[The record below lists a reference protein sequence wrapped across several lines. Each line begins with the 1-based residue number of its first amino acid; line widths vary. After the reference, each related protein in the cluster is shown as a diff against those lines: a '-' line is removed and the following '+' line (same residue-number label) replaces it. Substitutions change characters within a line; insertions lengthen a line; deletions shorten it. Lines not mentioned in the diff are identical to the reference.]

1 MKLYTK
7 QQLVLVSLVTAIFAG
22 SVVAGFF
29 LGSDRTKER
38 SSIPTF
44 TLEEHNSAQIPSAPI
59 RPARDAVE
67 GLGDGE
73 RQNIEIYERLNRAV
87 VNITTET
94 LAYSWFFEP
103 VPQEGG
109 TGSGSIIDRRG
120 YVLTNFHV
128 VESAYKVFVTLA
140 DGHRF
145 EGEVI
150 GTDPENDLA
159 IVHFVPDDREIETI
173 PFGSSEDLKV
183 GQKVLAIG
191 NPFAFERTLTT
202 GIISGLGRPVR
213 GRGSFV
219 IQGMIQTDAS
229 INPGNSGGPLLN
241 SRGEMIG
248 VNTMIYSPSGG
259 SVGIGFATPI
269 ETARRVVPQ
278 LIAYGEVIRGWID
291 ISPVQLQPQL
301 VRHANLSVERG
312 ILVSRVA
319 TGGEAEKA
327 GIRGGKRTES
337 VRWGREL
344 IYLGGDIIINI
355 GGTPV
360 ESISDYFGA
369 LETTAPGEIIG
380 ITVVRGDRRLSMD
393 VILTDRPENLYGE

>member
-1 MKLYTK
+1 
-7 QQLVLVSLVTAIFAG
+7 
-22 SVVAGFF
+22 
-29 LGSDRTKER
+29 
-38 SSIPTF
+38 
-44 TLEEHNSAQIPSAPI
+44 
-59 RPARDAVE
+59 
-67 GLGDGE
+67 
-73 RQNIEIYERLNRAV
+73 
-87 VNITTET
+87 
-94 LAYSWFFEP
+94 
-103 VPQEGG
+103 
-109 TGSGSIIDRRG
+109 
-120 YVLTNFHV
+120 
-128 VESAYKVFVTLA
+128 
-140 DGHRF
+140 
-145 EGEVI
+145 
-150 GTDPENDLA
+150 
-159 IVHFVPDDREIETI
+159 
-173 PFGSSEDLKV
+173 
-183 GQKVLAIG
+183 
-191 NPFAFERTLTT
+191 
-202 GIISGLGRPVR
+202 
-213 GRGSFV
+213 
-219 IQGMIQTDAS
+219 
-229 INPGNSGGPLLN
+229 
-241 SRGEMIG
+241 MIG